1 MRPRLP
7 KENSDISKYLN
18 RKFAKTC
25 LITLVVAAGV
35 SALEITVMYR
45 YFVGRLG
52 EVNAVLIW
60 IILSV
65 WPFFA
70 LGGHRYL
77 LDTPFE
83 GKVLKVDYTSAVET
97 DTKFNYSMVMVR
109 KHFVELTV
117 EEKSGRLRSMKIK
130 LDNVRLTLP
139 INEGDIVRHYRG
151 LPYPLVVGKPT
162 LICPFC
168 GCDNP
173 RDAVKCLVC
182 KHSIVHD

>member
-45 YFVGRLG
+45 YFIERLG

-83 GKVLKVDYTSAVET
+83 GKVL
-97 DTKFNYSMVMVR
+97 
-109 KHFVELTV
+109 
-117 EEKSGRLRSMKIK
+117 
-130 LDNVRLTLP
+130 
-139 INEGDIVRHYRG
+139 
-151 LPYPLVVGKPT
+151 
-162 LICPFC
+162 
-168 GCDNP
+168 
-173 RDAVKCLVC
+173 
-182 KHSIVHD
+182 